1 MARIEV
7 SAVDPRFGTLT
18 RLLRECGET
27 LGVERLTTDGVDME
41 QIRSRLLME
50 PGDRV
55 RATVTAA
62 NNVRALLR
70 GGSHDGSSDV
80 A

>member
-1 MARIEV
+1 
-7 SAVDPRFGTLT
+7 
-18 RLLRECGET
+18 
-27 LGVERLTTDGVDME
+27 
-41 QIRSRLLME
+41 
-50 PGDRV
+50 V

-80 A
+80 E